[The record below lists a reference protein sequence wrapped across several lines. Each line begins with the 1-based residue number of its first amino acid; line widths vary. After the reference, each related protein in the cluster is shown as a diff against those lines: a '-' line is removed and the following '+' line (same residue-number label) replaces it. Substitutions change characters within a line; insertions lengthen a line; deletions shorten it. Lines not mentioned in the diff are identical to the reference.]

1 MSLYDMSCHVS
12 QEVSRESIW
21 VMLQT
26 RKMCLITLICFWSVF
41 AAAGCLKLGFMVV
54 IRLYK
59 KQIILMTVLKTERKL
74 FTEVK
79 KEVGQ
84 KFHYDTQN

>member
-1 MSLYDMSCHVS
+1 M
-12 QEVSRESIW
+12 
-21 VMLQT
+21 
-26 RKMCLITLICFWSVF
+26 F

-84 KFHYDTQN
+84 KFDKDTQN